1 VTPLRA
7 VTLLAALAATA
18 AALLL
23 TRPGVFALTACAGLV
38 LFVAGAGSMAADAFP
53 WRRLAFWCSLATVA
67 CGVLL
72 VAVQLTGLPP
82 LVFAAAAV
90 ALQLAPVAEGKLRT

>member
-7 VTLLAALAATA
+7 VNLLAALAATV

-23 TRPGVFALTACAGLV
+23 ARPGVFALTGGTGLV
-38 LFVAGAGSMAADAFP
+38 LFVVGAGSMAADAFP

-72 VAVQLTGLPP
+72 ALVQVTGLPP
-82 LVFAAAAV
+82 LIFAAAAV
-90 ALQLAPVAEGKLRT
+90 ALQLAPLAEGKLRT